1 MTPADINVLIVTLAG
16 ARHACQL
23 YTQGVAPVPIG
34 KRRRCRRYLVPA
46 RPAYVFPLPAVTIA
60 HARHDRPPPLFRHH
74 CGWWPGAGRA
84 VAPADGRGILMRGR
98 VPPPHPPLS
107 YSCWC
112 PPLPLP
118 TLAARQPQKSRG
130 KGGFSPQGLRC
141 HGSAALRPLKR
152 PHPCF
157 FAAEE
162 YLSFLR
168 SLWAFCAWLAY
179 PFRFISRGGVLCDV
193 TGTVTRHMAAVV
205 GRLGFCPLALSVRSY
220 VSPSFNALAPASRR
234 PLYALMLLLLVPAI
248 DTMRHFAPAFIVLR
262 SRRGLPAARLF
273 VFTVGSVARARA
285 FITSALLPPLP
296 APLFRRL

>member
-1 MTPADINVLIVTLAG
+1 MPTP
-16 ARHACQL
+16 
-23 YTQGVAPVPIG
+23 
-34 KRRRCRRYLVPA
+34 
-46 RPAYVFPLPAVTIA
+46 
-60 HARHDRPPPLFRHH
+60 
-74 CGWWPGAGRA
+74 
-84 VAPADGRGILMRGR
+84 
-98 VPPPHPPLS
+98 
-107 YSCWC
+107 
-112 PPLPLP
+112 
-118 TLAARQPQKSRG
+118 AARQPQKSRG

-179 PFRFISRGGVLCDV
+179 PFRFICRGGVLCDV

-234 PLYALMLLLLVPAI
+234 PLYALMLLLLVPTV

-262 SRRGLPAARLF
+262 SRRGLPAARLV

-285 FITSALLPPLP
+285 FITSAILPPLP
-296 APLFRRL
+296 APLFRRLKPPGGVRVGARSRGYSPSISPLRFARPPPAFGRVRLRGQRSPYGRSFLSAVAVPAFWQQSAFQIKRFIGAVARKPLII